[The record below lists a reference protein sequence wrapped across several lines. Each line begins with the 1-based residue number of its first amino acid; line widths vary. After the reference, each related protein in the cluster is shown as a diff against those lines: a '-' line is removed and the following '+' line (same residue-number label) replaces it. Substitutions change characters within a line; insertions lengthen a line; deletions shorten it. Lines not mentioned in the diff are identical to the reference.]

1 MGKTIDAVFR
11 FLAVIAAALLLFIT
25 LSIGWSI
32 LARAIGVTSP
42 VWTVQFTEYSLLWMT
57 FLGTAWLLA
66 KNKHIAISV
75 LTQRLGRPANR
86 TLGFIHS
93 IVGALLCGSLC
104 FFGAKLTLDHLQRH
118 VVDVQAIDMPKGIVI
133 VVIPIGFALLTVQFL
148 RNFWNYVQDVF
159 PDEAAQQGQAAAE
172 GAAEESRNSEGN

>member
-118 VVDVQAIDMPKGIVI
+118 VVGRSGNRYVQGYCYCGHPHRIRPFDRAVP
-133 VVIPIGFALLTVQFL
+133 AQFL
-148 RNFWNYVQDVF
+148 ELR
-159 PDEAAQQGQAAAE
+159 PGRI
-172 GAAEESRNSEGN
+172 S